1 MEYLVMNGE
10 LYHHGIKGQKWGVRR
25 WQNAD
30 GTYNE
35 AGKKRY
41 FDSNKHDRAANR
53 IQKEI
58 NSFKGHEKEY
68 SEAIR
73 GLKYTRDQERAKAN
87 AQREK
92 NNGIKNAVK
101 KYNKLADKADT
112 LQDVADK
119 AYEEST
125 AAYNALGKN
134 KLSRIVEAYK
144 GTIGKGSEAYKKYSK
159 AYDKAVETQEVADEA
174 YKKAKAAYTETGK
187 TFAGRVLNNIRYDP
201 SLKRNGGPGF
211 MESIKIEAETGHPW
225 DEKPRARD
233 PWDEKP
239 RRGSGYNI

>member
-1 MEYLVMNGE
+1 MYYESTNE

-41 FDSNKHDRAANR
+41 GGEKRNEKKAAVYRYSKAMNEADRT
-53 IQKEI
+53 QEI
-58 NSFKGHEKEY
+58 
-68 SEAIR
+68 
-73 GLKYTRDQERAKAN
+73 
-87 AQREK
+87 
-92 NNGIKNAVK
+92 
-101 KYNKLADKADT
+101 
-112 LQDVADK
+112 ADK
-119 AYEEST
+119 AYSKSKE
-125 AAYNALGKN
+125 AYDALGKT
-134 KLSRIVEAYK
+134 KLSRVVEAFK
-144 GTIGKGSEAYKKYSK
+144 GSIGKGSEAYKRYSK